1 MKVVFSFYFSL
12 SFFPSFTTGTTG
24 TCPSQLFITIFKL
37 ERKRERKIGRERRG
51 GEGGGGGREGREE
64 GREEG
69 GREIRQRFF
78 NVLLCSFLLFHLNT
92 SYPKKN
98 KNKKKKINTSYPV
111 VGIIRR
117 RYLSWETFDK
127 EE

>member
-1 MKVVFSFYFSL
+1 MVFSFYFSL

-24 TCPSQLFITIFKL
+24 TCPSQLFTTIFKL
-37 ERKRERKIGRERRG
+37 ERKIGRERERE
-51 GEGGGGGREGREE
+51 GEGRGEEGEGKGGRREK

-69 GREIRQRFF
+69 GKEIRQRFF
-78 NVLLCSFLLFHLNT
+78 NILLCSFLLFHLNT
-92 SYPKKN
+92 SYP
-98 KNKKKKINTSYPV
+98 V

-117 RYLSWETFDK
+117 RCLSWETFDK